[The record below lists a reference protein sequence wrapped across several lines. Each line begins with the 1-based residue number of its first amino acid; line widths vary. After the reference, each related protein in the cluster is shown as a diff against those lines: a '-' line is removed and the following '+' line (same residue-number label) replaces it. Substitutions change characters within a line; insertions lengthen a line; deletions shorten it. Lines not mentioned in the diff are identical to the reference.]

1 MSSSPL
7 RLGGNS
13 VWGEFF
19 KGRIDEVRIYNRDL
33 SAAEINA
40 DLNTAIATSA
50 PSVLLIGNQAVAS
63 LPDSNPQGTAQAFR
77 AQAAVTGWIT
87 GLSVYTD
94 TGSTATSLVAGSTPI
109 ITGTLR

>member
-1 MSSSPL
+1 M
-7 RLGGNS
+7 RS
-13 VWGEFF
+13 VS
-19 KGRIDEVRIYNRDL
+19 ITAI

-63 LPDSNPQGTAQAFR
+63 LPDSNPQRTAQAFR

-94 TGSTATSLVAGSTPI
+94 TGSTATSLVAGIYSDNNGHLPVD
-109 ITGTLR
+109 G